1 MLASAFPR
9 DQTLSLSA
17 KPTQD
22 KRRGRS
28 QIGVRGIFGKIQHK
42 QSFRAGM
49 HLGLMRWHS
58 LQQRASSKTSLQ
70 ATAAKISKEQ
80 NCQTLARLHF
90 EEGTAGVHFKFHLPH
105 TRV

>member
-1 MLASAFPR
+1 M
-9 DQTLSLSA
+9 A
-17 KPTQD
+17 KSNTN
-22 KRRGRS
+22 RVLG
-28 QIGVRGIFGKIQHK
+28 
-42 QSFRAGM
+42 AGM

-90 EEGTAGVHFKFHLPH
+90 EEGTAGVHFKSHLLH
-105 TRV
+105 TGV